1 MSGGEIDTK
10 TRILQASYELMEQQ
24 QGLYVSM
31 SYIAKA
37 ANVSRQAV
45 YLHFAS
51 RAELMIATTR
61 YVDDLKGLKERLQQI
76 RLAKSGIENVQA
88 CVNVW
93 GYYIP
98 EVYGIAKAM
107 LMTRYSDEAMAAA
120 WDSCMAGVRRFC
132 KEAII
137 ALDRDGQLNSLWS
150 LEVAIDLF
158 VTMMSVQNW
167 EQLTV
172 ECGWSNERYVD
183 HMQTLVKHTFI
194 K

>member
-1 MSGGEIDTK
+1 MSGSEIDTK

-76 RLAKSGIENVQA
+76 QLA
-88 CVNVW
+88 
-93 GYYIP
+93 
-98 EVYGIAKAM
+98 
-107 LMTRYSDEAMAAA
+107 
-120 WDSCMAGVRRFC
+120 
-132 KEAII
+132 
-137 ALDRDGQLNSLWS
+137 
-150 LEVAIDLF
+150 
-158 VTMMSVQNW
+158 
-167 EQLTV
+167 
-172 ECGWSNERYVD
+172 
-183 HMQTLVKHTFI
+183 
-194 K
+194 